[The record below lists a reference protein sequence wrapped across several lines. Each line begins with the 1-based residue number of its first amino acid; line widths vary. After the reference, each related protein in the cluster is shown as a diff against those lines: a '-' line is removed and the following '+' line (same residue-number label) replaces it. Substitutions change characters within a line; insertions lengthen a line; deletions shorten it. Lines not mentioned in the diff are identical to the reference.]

1 MPEITHRKKRLSSF
15 KLIVLGFAGVILLG
29 ALILMLP
36 FSSTAGVVT
45 PFHEAL
51 FTSTSAVCVT
61 GLVVQDTGSYW
72 SAFGQ
77 TVILLM
83 IQIGGLGV
91 VTVAAFFAMLSGRK
105 ISLMQRST
113 MQDAISAPKVGG
125 IVRLTRFIVRGTFLI
140 ELIGMIVML
149 PTFCGNFGIKG
160 IWMAA
165 FHSISAFC
173 NAGFDI
179 LGTAENK
186 YPSLTGYIGEP
197 TINIA
202 IMLLIIVGGIG
213 FLTWDDIY
221 TNKWHFKKY
230 RMQSKVILVTTAILI
245 IAPAVF
251 FFFCDFTG
259 LPLAERILASLF
271 QSVTPRTAGFNT
283 VDLPAMTGSSK
294 AIMILLM
301 LVGGLG
307 VGAFYAWS
315 EPYRRRRLLSFRNPF
330 SMMSDEGYQL
340 SQSLIAFG
348 SGGIFGMGL
357 GMGRQKYA
365 YLPYPESDFIFA
377 IVGED
382 FGLLGCLI
390 VVALFVALMLRG
402 MRIAMR
408 CPDKFGTLLA
418 AGITSSISV
427 QAVLNMGVVVGI
439 LPTTGL
445 PLPFFSAGGT
455 SISITMAA
463 IGILLNISRESAI

>member
-1 MPEITHRKKRLSSF
+1 MLQAKSAQKRQNAIPL
-15 KLIVLGFAGVILLG
+15 KRRNPVDGTLVIILIMLLLAGLLVLFSATFYTGTSTRSPYSEVLKQLLG
-29 ALILMLP
+29 IGLGTAACIVTSRIPYRCWQHPYVVVGGLALSAVLLVLVIIPGVGVYINGSRRWLSLGGLSFQPSEIAKFAVVLYMATTLTYRGERIRRLFTGIVPVLVVPGVVFLLILEQPNL
-36 FSSTAGVVT
+36 STAG
-45 PFHEAL
+45 
-51 FTSTSAVCVT
+51 S
-61 GLVVQDTGSYW
+61 
-72 SAFGQ
+72 
-77 TVILLM
+77 IL
-83 IQIGGLGV
+83 IV
-91 VTVAAFFAMLSGRK
+91 
-105 ISLMQRST
+105 SL
-113 MQDAISAPKVGG
+113 
-125 IVRLTRFIVRGTFLI
+125 
-140 ELIGMIVML
+140 
-149 PTFCGNFGIKG
+149 
-160 IWMAA
+160 
-165 FHSISAFC
+165 
-173 NAGFDI
+173 
-179 LGTAENK
+179 
-186 YPSLTGYIGEP
+186 
-197 TINIA
+197 
-202 IMLLIIVGGIG
+202 
-213 FLTWDDIY
+213 
-221 TNKWHFKKY
+221 
-230 RMQSKVILVTTAILI
+230 ILI
-245 IAPAVF
+245 IM
-251 FFFCDFTG
+251 
-259 LPLAERILASLF
+259 
-271 QSVTPRTAGFNT
+271 AG
-283 VDLPAMTGSSK
+283 AK
-294 AIMILLM
+294 WRHILLM

-307 VGAFYAWS
+307 V

-427 QAVLNMGVVVGI
+427 QAFLNMGVVVGI